1 MTLGSLDIKNCS
13 LEKRLTGKLVLECE
27 DEILNTT
34 ETVLKDKKVKCIKN
48 NCLVHMISLEFIWL
62 LLLAVI
68 CVSCYLYFTDLH
80 RNKDIYYHFKIP
92 ALN

>member
-34 ETVLKDKKVKCIKN
+34 ETVLKDKKVKCRKN
-48 NCLVHMISLEFIWL
+48 NCRVHMIS
-62 LLLAVI
+62 
-68 CVSCYLYFTDLH
+68 
-80 RNKDIYYHFKIP
+80 
-92 ALN
+92 